1 VQASLCHYLHTPMQK
16 ILHIHQER
24 PQRQA
29 GVSRRQ
35 SDEQVDIT
43 RMIRVSASHRAEDAH
58 IAKAVSL
65 RQGTDLGSV
74 GLDQGV
80 H

>member
-1 VQASLCHYLHTPMQK
+1 MQASLRHHLNPPVQK
-16 ILHIHQER
+16 ILHIHQEC
-24 PQRQA
+24 PKRQTA
-29 GVSRRQ
+29 VPRRQ
-35 SDEQVDIT
+35 GDQQVDIT
-43 RMIRVSASHRAEDAH
+43 PMIRVSASHRAEDAQ

-65 RQGTDLGSV
+65 CQGADLGPV